1 MIAGIAG
8 IAWDL
13 GAVLA
18 LFGVFG
24 VLCCL
29 AERLLAVVLDAAG
42 LMMDCEK
49 RETGDES

>member
-1 MIAGIAG
+1 MNVIAE

-13 GAVLA
+13 GAVLV

-29 AERLLAVVLDAAG
+29 AERLLAAMVDVVG
-42 LMMDCEK
+42 RMMDCEEK
-49 RETGDES
+49 EAGDES